1 MWGLP
6 AGRGSGHPPTHPP
19 LGGWAR
25 PARRGTW
32 VGVAVLGALLFYAV
46 AAAVIAL
53 SLPLTVLV
61 RLATLPFDPLRKA
74 PSATLRGLGRLL
86 VHSLPFWRVKLEGSF
101 PAGTFVVVPNHQS
114 MADALAVACLP
125 GEVKWMGKES
135 AFRFPWLGW
144 AFHVAGYVP
153 VLRGDRQS
161 GSAALARMRRY
172 LDAGLAVGL
181 FPEGTRTRDGAL
193 QPFRAGPFKLA
204 IDAGVPVVPVVIDGA
219 WRAMP
224 ADQPWIRPARIRV
237 TILPPI
243 PTAGLRVEDLDR
255 LREETRQR
263 IAAALAPPA

>member
-1 MWGLP
+1 M
-6 AGRGSGHPPTHPP
+6 
-19 LGGWAR
+19 
-25 PARRGTW
+25 
-32 VGVAVLGALLFYAV
+32 LGALLFYAV
-46 AAAVIAL
+46 AALVISL
-53 SLPLTVLV
+53 SLPVTLLV
-61 RLATLPFDPLRKA
+61 RAVTLPFDPLRRA
-74 PSATLRGLGRLL
+74 PSATLRVLGRLI
-86 VHSLPFWRVKLEGSF
+86 VRAVPFWRVRIEGAF
-101 PAGTFVVVPNHQS
+101 PRGTFVVVPNHQS

-144 AFHVAGYVP
+144 AFHLAGYVP

-172 LDAGLAVGL
+172 LDAGLPVGL

-204 IDAGVPVVPVVIDGA
+204 IDAGVPVVPVAIDGA

-237 TILPPI
+237 SILPPI
-243 PTAGLRVEDLDR
+243 GTAGLAVDDVDR
-255 LREETRQR
+255 LREETRRR
-263 IAAALAPPA
+263 IAAALDATRTVP